1 MYPLPHI
8 LTSSQE
14 CVGCLLVLTAPE
26 PHSSHGQAAEE
37 GVVQAVG
44 HLACFGLQ
52 DSDSPTRVPT
62 SQPPPVRTEVTA
74 HQLHIT
80 TCSPTQVS
88 TGRSET
94 REDVV
99 IILSHTRVS
108 LLVFSASILIYT
120 VLHCCIRLTLHCKMY
135 VAVSEM
141 TVALQ
146 CRLWNNMP

>member
-14 CVGCLLVLTAPE
+14 CVGCLLDLTAPE

-88 TGRSET
+88 TGQSET

-99 IILSHTRVS
+99 IILSHTRLPTGVQCLHTDIYS
-108 LLVFSASILIYT
+108 VTLLHTSYI
-120 VLHCCIRLTLHCKMY
+120 TL
-135 VAVSEM
+135 
-141 TVALQ
+141 
-146 CRLWNNMP
+146 